1 MASSEL
7 NKSTCTVRKWC
18 TNSAQPDLYTINEIA
33 NLLGVDRRE
42 LIMPHN

>member
-1 MASSEL
+1 MHRQQM
-7 NKSTCTVRKWC
+7 VY
-18 TNSAQPDLYTINEIA
+18 NSAQLDLYTINEIA